1 MTEIS
6 MVSYYNHL
14 SMYRQQQQGG
24 NAQQLEQPGQAH
36 AQAHQHGH
44 QQAGPQQ
51 YWPAGYVHHH
61 QAAGAQQYLDHPDMF
76 AWPHPHAHPYSHL
89 QQYHQHMYQAQ
100 NEPAP
105 AHQPPAGGVGE
116 WSGDEGNN
124 NGVGA
129 GEPSPPITVSG
140 SEVSSPGTPASPVG
154 NSSSNAP
161 NSASST
167 PMRPAQLRSPY
178 EWIKRPS
185 YQHSQNPDV
194 EERKPT
200 VKSEYDPNTAV
211 AACSLAGGST
221 GTLSIYPDPCSL
233 DGKTRTKDKYRV
245 VYSDNQRFELETE
258 FCSSKYITI
267 RRKAELAAKL
277 QLSERQVK
285 IWFQNRRAK
294 ERKQGKKRLELEQ
307 KDIKCESLSGGGM
320 ASLAAL
326 GQMTGMLGGLMHST
340 GSPPLALAPPL
351 PLGHPGHT
359 HQQGLPH
366 SVMGL

>member
-14 SMYRQQQQGG
+14 SMYRQQQQ
-24 NAQQLEQPGQAH
+24 NASSQQLAQQSQPH
-36 AQAHQHGH
+36 VQAHQHAH
-44 QQAGPQQ
+44 QQPGGQQ
-51 YWPAGYVHHH
+51 YWHPGYGHHH
-61 QAAGAQQYLDHPDMF
+61 QASGAQQYLEHSDVF
-76 AWPHPHAHPYSHL
+76 GWPHPHAHPYSQL
-89 QQYHQHMYQAQ
+89 QQYHQQMYQAQ
-100 NEPAP
+100 NEPTP
-105 AHQPPAGGVGE
+105 AHQTPINGVAD

-124 NGVGA
+124 NGVGT

-140 SEVSSPGTPASPVG
+140 SEISSPGTPSSPNG
-154 NSSSNAP
+154 NNNSSNAANN

-185 YQHSQNPDV
+185 YQHSQNP
-194 EERKPT
+194 
-200 VKSEYDPNTAV
+200 
-211 AACSLAGGST
+211 
-221 GTLSIYPDPCSL
+221 
-233 DGKTRTKDKYRV
+233 DKYRV

-294 ERKQGKKRLELEQ
+294 ERKQGKKRMEMEQ
-307 KDIKCESLSGGGM
+307 KDIKCESLTSGGM

-326 GQMTGMLGGLMHST
+326 GQMTGMLGGLMHNS

-351 PLGHPGHT
+351 GLGHPSTLHT
-359 HQQGLPH
+359 HQHPH
-366 SVMGL
+366 PHTVMGL

>member
-14 SMYRQQQQGG
+14 SMYRQQQQ
-24 NAQQLEQPGQAH
+24 NASSQQLAQQSQPH
-36 AQAHQHGH
+36 VQAHQHAH
-44 QQAGPQQ
+44 QQPGGQQ
-51 YWPAGYVHHH
+51 YWHPGYGHHH
-61 QAAGAQQYLDHPDMF
+61 QASGAQQYLEHSDVF
-76 AWPHPHAHPYSHL
+76 GWPHPHAHPYSQL
-89 QQYHQHMYQAQ
+89 QQYHQQMYQAQ
-100 NEPAP
+100 NEPTP
-105 AHQPPAGGVGE
+105 AHQTPINGVAD

-124 NGVGA
+124 NGVGT

-140 SEVSSPGTPASPVG
+140 SEISSPGTPSSPNG
-154 NSSSNAP
+154 NNNSSNAANN

-185 YQHSQNPDV
+185 YQHSQNP
-194 EERKPT
+194 
-200 VKSEYDPNTAV
+200 
-211 AACSLAGGST
+211 ACSAAGGST
-221 GTLSIYPDPCSL
+221 GSLSIYPDLCIL

-294 ERKQGKKRLELEQ
+294 ERKQGKKRMEMEQ
-307 KDIKCESLSGGGM
+307 KDIKCESLTSGGM

-326 GQMTGMLGGLMHST
+326 GQMTGMLGGLMHNS

-351 PLGHPGHT
+351 GLGHPSTLHT
-359 HQQGLPH
+359 HQHPH
-366 SVMGL
+366 PHTVMGL

>member
-185 YQHSQNPDV
+185 YQHSQNP
-194 EERKPT
+194 
-200 VKSEYDPNTAV
+200 
-211 AACSLAGGST
+211 
-221 GTLSIYPDPCSL
+221 
-233 DGKTRTKDKYRV
+233 GKTRTKDKYRV